1 MTEFGLDD
9 QWKSFMDG
17 TFFQSNAEEEVHNTA
32 CKSEYVD
39 KFSELSISTK
49 TKIAFL
55 TIDNIDIMS
64 LFWKLNVIP
73 YNKRSNGIIKK
84 QIKISIKSEEK
95 EDFIKKIDTIKK
107 DAIVS
112 LTNTKDIKNKF
123 ICKLNIG
130 LSKKDLLNNKCNK
143 GAFYNCF
150 MIIIRVFYDGSYKEI
165 NAKVFNTGKL
175 SFPGMI
181 TEELMLITMKTLLEE
196 INSVSDEVVKIKENT
211 IETVLVNSNFT
222 CGFYI
227 DRDKLA
233 EILKSKYNIPVYYDS
248 CSYPGIQC
256 KYKISEDSNDTMSFM
271 IFRTGSVLIV
281 GKCDDEEL
289 NNIYSYIKDILT
301 AEYNAI
307 STVYVEKKKKTVIKK
322 RKRKIIYV
330 SK

>member
-1 MTEFGLDD
+1 MTGFDLDG
-9 QWKSFMDG
+9 QWKSFMADG
-17 TFFQSNAEEEVHNTA
+17 ILFKEEMEDPRDTS
-32 CKSEYVD
+32 KTEYVD
-39 KFSELSISTK
+39 NFSDLSISTK

-55 TIDNIDIMS
+55 TIDNIDILK

-73 YNKRSNGIIKK
+73 YNERTNGIIKK
-84 QIKISIKSEEK
+84 QIKISINGKEK
-95 EDFIKKIDTIKK
+95 ESFIEKTNKIKK
-107 DAIVS
+107 DAIVQ
-112 LTNTKDIKNKF
+112 LTNIKEIKNKF
-123 ICKLNIG
+123 VCKLNIG

-181 TEELMLITMKTLLEE
+181 TEELMRITMKTLLDE
-196 INSVSDEVVKIKENT
+196 INNVSEQVVCIRENT

-227 DRDKLA
+227 NRDKLA
-233 EILKSKYNIPVYYDS
+233 DILKSKYNIPVYYDS

-256 KYKISEDSNDTMSFM
+256 KYKLYQDSNKTMSFM

-281 GKCDDEEL
+281 GKCSDDEL
-289 NNIYSYIKDILT
+289 NDIYNYIKDILT
-301 AEYNAI
+301 AEYNSI
-307 STVYVEKKKKTVIKK
+307 STVYVEKKKKTVEKK
-322 RKRKIIYV
+322 RKRKVIYV

>member
-1 MTEFGLDD
+1 MTGFGLDD
-9 QWKSFMDG
+9 EWKSFMADG
-17 TFFQSNAEEEVHNTA
+17 ILFKEEMEDPRDTTS
-32 CKSEYVD
+32 KTEYVD
-39 KFSELSISTK
+39 NFSDLSISTK

-55 TIDNIDIMS
+55 TIDNIDILN

-73 YNKRSNGIIKK
+73 YNERANGIIKK
-84 QIKISIKSEEK
+84 QIKISINGEEK
-95 EDFIKKIDTIKK
+95 ESFIEKTNKIK
-107 DAIVS
+107 DSIVK
-112 LTNTKDIKNKF
+112 LTNIKEVKNKF
-123 ICKLNIG
+123 VCKLNIG

-181 TEELMLITMKTLLEE
+181 TEELMHITMETLLNE
-196 INSVSDEVVKIKENT
+196 INTVSEQVVRIRENT

-227 DRDKLA
+227 NRDKLA
-233 EILKSKYNIPVYYDS
+233 DILKSKYNIPVYYDS

-256 KYKISEDSNDTMSFM
+256 KYKICHDSNKTMSFM

-281 GKCDDEEL
+281 GKCSDDQL
-289 NNIYSYIKDILT
+289 NDIYNYIKDILI
-301 AEYNAI
+301 AEYNSI
-307 STVYVEKKKKTVIKK
+307 STVYVEKKKKAVVKK
-322 RKRKIIYV
+322 RKRKVIYV